1 MEYKKPR
8 NVLSMFGRTNI
19 RRCEMQWLRYMQ
31 LLLLLVLLSLHSY
44 SSEQQ
49 FYLLTPLELETLQ
62 KTSADNQLEL
72 SNLKENLKKADEQII
87 SYMENYEIMSE
98 LLKVQEQNLTDTK
111 QILTEQAIQLQA
123 LQQSAEILKKD
134 NETLNQSWNQYKQEV
149 QLQLR
154 NKEVEKWLYMGCG
167 AIVSG
172 VSVYFIKELL
182 K

>member
-1 MEYKKPR
+1 
-8 NVLSMFGRTNI
+8 
-19 RRCEMQWLRYMQ
+19 MQWLRYMQ

-72 SNLKENLKKADEQII
+72 QNLSENLKKANEQII
-87 SYMENYEIMSE
+87 SYTENFKNMNE
-98 LLKVQEQNLTDTK
+98 LLNEQEQNLTVTS
-111 QILTEQAIQLQA
+111 QILTEQAIQLQ
-123 LQQSAEILKKD
+123 LSQQLATTLKKD
-134 NETLNQSWNQYKQEV
+134 NEALTQSWNQYKQEV
-149 QLQLR
+149 QLQLAT
-154 NKEVEKWLYMGCG
+154 KEAEKWLYTSLS

-172 VSVYFIKELL
+172 LVVYFIKELF

>member
-1 MEYKKPR
+1 
-8 NVLSMFGRTNI
+8 
-19 RRCEMQWLRYMQ
+19 MQWLRYMQ

-72 SNLKENLKKADEQII
+72 QNLSENLKKANEQII
-87 SYMENYEIMSE
+87 SYTENYEIMSE
-98 LLKVQEQNLTDTK
+98 LLKAQEQNLTDTK

-134 NETLNQSWNQYKQEV
+134 NETLNQSWNQYRQEV
-149 QLQLR
+149 QSQLAT
-154 NKEVEKWLYMGCG
+154 KEAEKWLYTGLG
-167 AIVSG
+167 AIGTGLV
-172 VSVYFIKELL
+172 VYFIKELL
-182 K
+182 E